1 MSSREVN
8 SPAQQSG
15 DKTLDLLRMFL
26 TLEEWF
32 SEGLTPLASC
42 LALAVLF
49 DTRRQQHETLR
60 PPKRDGSSS
69 AARHDRQL
77 VKPFFVNYQ

>member
-49 DTRRQQHETLR
+49 DTRRQQHETLV
-60 PPKRDGSSS
+60 PPS
-69 AARHDRQL
+69 AMDRL
-77 VKPFFVNYQ
+77 PRRGTTGN